1 MFAFDRL
8 QFVVDHHLLSGH
20 RLQKLFKGQHAI
32 LVDVELVEKHLNKKD
47 CTCTCIQ
54 NDLNIKVKLN
64 RKSLVKP

>member
-32 LVDVELVEKHLNKKD
+32 LVDVELFEKHLNKKRLYMYMY
-47 CTCTCIQ
+47 T
-54 NDLNIKVKLN
+54 K
-64 RKSLVKP
+64 